1 MGIECPPNIKD
12 VAHNLEFKAA
22 RGEKNDALGR
32 RQPPRGR
39 ESYLVPE
46 SRHMRMR
53 DTHMAGFRH
62 FRTHLTRIR
71 HPHTHMARIRHQGTR
86 ARIWLKSGTG
96 PSERVGRPPHKS
108 APGVRGRP
116 GRERTCEL
124 LGGYA
129 TCGLALS
136 EKSAST
142 RHTAMQP

>member
-12 VAHNLEFKAA
+12 VAHNFEFKAA
-22 RGEKNDALGR
+22 RGEKNDALER

-71 HPHTHMARIRHQGTR
+71 HPHTHMARIRHRPEQTR
-86 ARIWLKSGTG
+86 RT
-96 PSERVGRPPHKS
+96 PPHKS

-116 GRERTCEL
+116 GRERTFEL

-129 TCGLALS
+129 TFGRALS

>member
-12 VAHNLEFKAA
+12 VAHNLEFKVA

-46 SRHMRMR
+46 SGTR
-53 DTHMAGFRH
+53 
-62 FRTHLTRIR
+62 TRIWR
-71 HPHTHMARIRHQGTR
+71 E
-86 ARIWLKSGTG
+86 SGTG
-96 PSERVGRPPHKS
+96 PSKRAGRRRTRAPRARGGARGERGD
-108 APGVRGRP
+108 VRK
-116 GRERTCEL
+116 

-129 TCGLALS
+129 ALWRALS

>member
-1 MGIECPPNIKD
+1 M
-12 VAHNLEFKAA
+12 
-22 RGEKNDALGR
+22 
-32 RQPPRGR
+32 
-39 ESYLVPE
+39 VPE
-46 SRHMRMR
+46 SRHMRIR

-71 HPHTHMARIRHQGTR
+71 HLNTHMTEIRHR
-86 ARIWLKSGTG
+86 A
-96 PSERVGRPPHKS
+96 PPHKS

-129 TCGLALS
+129 TFGRALS